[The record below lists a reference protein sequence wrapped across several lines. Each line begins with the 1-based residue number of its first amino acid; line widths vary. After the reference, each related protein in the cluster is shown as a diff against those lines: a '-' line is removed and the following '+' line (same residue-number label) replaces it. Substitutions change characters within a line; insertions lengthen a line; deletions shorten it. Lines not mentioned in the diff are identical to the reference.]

1 VTRSS
6 GSDVRRKAEH
16 ADARLRPFLARIG
29 VPLLRISLGV
39 VFLWFG
45 MLKILDVSPVSGLV
59 AKTIYWFDPD
69 VVVPALGA
77 VEVFVGLCL
86 LAGRLMRLALPL
98 LVLQMA
104 GTFLVL
110 VFLPEVAFRDGNPL
124 LLTVEGEFV
133 VKNLVLL
140 SAGMVVGS
148 TARRRR
154 VPMVNLRRGPGIP
167 PRATG

>member
-1 VTRSS
+1 MSRTSAPE
-6 GSDVRRKAEH
+6 VREKAQRV
-16 ADARLRPFLARIG
+16 DARVRPLLDRIG

-45 MLKILDVSPVSGLV
+45 LLKIFEVSPVSSLV

-69 VVVPALGA
+69 LVVPALGV
-77 VEVFVGLCL
+77 VEVFVGACL
-86 LAGRLMRLALPL
+86 LAGRLMRVALPL
-98 LVLQMA
+98 LLLQMA

-110 VFLPEVAFRDGNPL
+110 VLLPGVAFRDGNPL

-140 SAGMVVGS
+140 SAGLVIGS
-148 TARRRR
+148 RLA
-154 VPMVNLRRGPGIP
+154 PLGEGG
-167 PRATG
+167 TGSA

>member
-1 VTRSS
+1 MSPSS
-6 GSDVRRKAEH
+6 APEVRTKAQH
-16 ADARLRPFLARIG
+16 VDARLRPFLARIG

-45 MLKILDVSPVSGLV
+45 LLKILDVSPVSGLV
-59 AKTIYWFDPD
+59 SKTIYWFDPD

-77 VEVFVGLCL
+77 VEVFVGACL
-86 LAGRLMRLALPL
+86 LAGRLMRIALPL

-110 VFLPEVAFRDGNPL
+110 VILPGIAFRDGNPL

-133 VKNLVLL
+133 VKNLVLF
-140 SAGMVVGS
+140 SAALVIGS
-148 TARRRR
+148 RLA
-154 VPMVNLRRGPGIP
+154 PIGEGG
-167 PRATG
+167 TGSA

>member
-1 VTRSS
+1 VSS
-6 GSDVRRKAEH
+6 THPHVRRKAERL
-16 ADARLRPFLARIG
+16 DERLRPFLTRIG
-29 VPLLRISLGV
+29 VPLLRISVGV

-45 MLKILDVSPVSGLV
+45 LLKIFDVSPVSGLV

-69 VVVPALGA
+69 LVVPALGA

-86 LAGRLMRLALPL
+86 LAGRLMRVALPL

-110 VFLPEVAFRDGNPL
+110 VLLPDVAFRDGNPL

-133 VKNLVLL
+133 IKNLVLL
-140 SAGMVVGS
+140 SAGLVIGS
-148 TARRRR
+148 RLA
-154 VPMVNLRRGPGIP
+154 PLGEGG
-167 PRATG
+167 TGSA

>member
-1 VTRSS
+1 VSPS
-6 GSDVRRKAEH
+6 QPEVRKKAERL
-16 ADARLRPFLARIG
+16 DERLRPLLARIG

-45 MLKILDVSPVSGLV
+45 FLKIFDVSPVSGLV
-59 AKTIYWFDPD
+59 ANTIYWFDPD

-77 VEVFVGLCL
+77 FEVFVGACL
-86 LAGRLMRLALPL
+86 VAGRLMRIALPL

-104 GTFLVL
+104 GTFMVLVL
-110 VFLPEVAFRDGNPL
+110 LPDVAFSDGNPL

-140 SAGMVVGS
+140 SAALVIGS
-148 TARRRR
+148 RLA
-154 VPMVNLRRGPGIP
+154 PLGEGGSGS
-167 PRATG
+167 A

>member
-1 VTRSS
+1 MTQTRAPV
-6 GSDVRRKAEH
+6 VRKQAQRF
-16 ADARLRPFLARIG
+16 DARFRPWLAKVS
-29 VPLLRISLGV
+29 VPTLRISLGV

-45 MLKILDVSPVSGLV
+45 LLKVFDVSPVAGLV
-59 AKTIYWFDPD
+59 ARTIYWFDPD

-77 VEVFVGLCL
+77 VEVFVGACL
-86 LAGRLMRLALPL
+86 LAGRLMRIALPL

-110 VFLPEVAFRDGNPL
+110 VLLPQIAFRDGNPL

-140 SAGMVVGS
+140 SGALVVGS
-148 TARRRR
+148 RLA
-154 VPMVNLRRGPGIP
+154 PLGRGGSGS
-167 PRATG
+167 A

>member
-1 VTRSS
+1 MTRSS

-16 ADARLRPFLARIG
+16 ADAWVRPFLARIG

-110 VFLPEVAFRDGNPL
+110 VFLPDVAFRDGNPL
-124 LLTVEGEFV
+124 LLTVAGEFV

-140 SAGMVVGS
+140 SAGLVIGS
-148 TARRRR
+148 RLA
-154 VPMVNLRRGPGIP
+154 PLGEGG
-167 PRATG
+167 TGSA

>member
-1 VTRSS
+1 VSPS
-6 GSDVRRKAEH
+6 QPEVRKQVERVDE
-16 ADARLRPFLARIG
+16 RLRPFLAMVG

-45 MLKILDVSPVSGLV
+45 VLKIFDVSPVSGLV
-59 AKTIYWFDPD
+59 ANTIYWFDPD

-77 VEVFVGLCL
+77 FEFFVGACL
-86 LAGRLMRLALPL
+86 VAGRLMRLALPL

-110 VFLPEVAFRDGNPL
+110 VLLPDVAFRGGNPL

-140 SAGMVVGS
+140 SAALVIGS
-148 TARRRR
+148 RLA
-154 VPMVNLRRGPGIP
+154 PLGEGGIG
-167 PRATG
+167 RA

>member
-1 VTRSS
+1 MSRASAPE
-6 GSDVRRKAEH
+6 VRKHAQR
-16 ADARLRPFLARIG
+16 ADAWLRPFLARIG

-45 MLKILDVSPVSGLV
+45 LLKIFEVSPVSGLV

-69 VVVPALGA
+69 LVVPALGA
-77 VEVFVGLCL
+77 VEIFVGACL
-86 LAGRLMRLALPL
+86 LAGRLMRIALPL

-110 VFLPEVAFRDGNPL
+110 VILPSIAFRDGNPL

-140 SAGMVVGS
+140 SAALVIGS
-148 TARRRR
+148 RLA
-154 VPMVNLRRGPGIP
+154 PLGEGG
-167 PRATG
+167 TGSA

>member
-1 VTRSS
+1 MTRSS
-6 GSDVRRKAEH
+6 GADVRKKAERV
-16 ADARLRPFLARIG
+16 DARLRPFLARIG
-29 VPLLRISLGV
+29 VPLLRISVGV

-45 MLKILDVSPVSGLV
+45 LLKIFDVSPVSALV

-69 VVVPALGA
+69 LVVPALGA

-110 VFLPEVAFRDGNPL
+110 VMHPDVAFREGNPF

-140 SAGMVVGS
+140 SAGLVIGS
-148 TARRRR
+148 RLAPLGEGR
-154 VPMVNLRRGPGIP
+154 
-167 PRATG
+167 TGSA

>member
-45 MLKILDVSPVSGLV
+45 LLKILDVSPVSGLV

-86 LAGRLMRLALPL
+86 LVGRLMRLALPL

-110 VFLPEVAFRDGNPL
+110 VLLPDLAFRDGNPL

-140 SAGMVVGS
+140 SAGLVIGS
-148 TARRRR
+148 RLA
-154 VPMVNLRRGPGIP
+154 PLGERG
-167 PRATG
+167 TGSP

>member
-1 VTRSS
+1 VTPTNIP
-6 GSDVRRKAEH
+6 DVREEAQRL
-16 ADARLRPFLARIG
+16 DARVRRFLDRIG
-29 VPLLRISLGV
+29 VPLLRISLGA

-45 MLKILDVSPVSGLV
+45 LLKVFDVSPVSGLV

-69 VVVPALGA
+69 LIVPALGA
-77 VEVFVGLCL
+77 VEVFVGACFLV
-86 LAGRLMRLALPL
+86 GRLMRVAIPL

-110 VFLPEVAFRDGNPL
+110 VFLPDVTFHDANPF

-140 SAGMVVGS
+140 AAGLVVGS
-148 TARRRR
+148 R
-154 VPMVNLRRGPGIP
+154 LGPLGQGG
-167 PRATG
+167 TGSA

>member
-1 VTRSS
+1 MSRPNVPEEAERL
-6 GSDVRRKAEH
+6 DARVRR
-16 ADARLRPFLARIG
+16 FLDRVG

-45 MLKILDVSPVSGLV
+45 LLKVVDVSPVSGLV

-69 VVVPALGA
+69 LVVPALGA
-77 VEVFVGLCL
+77 VEVFVGACF
-86 LAGRLMRLALPL
+86 LAGRLMRVAIPL

-110 VFLPEVAFRDGNPL
+110 VLLPDVTFRDGNPL
-124 LLTVEGEFV
+124 LLSVEGEFV

-140 SAGMVVGS
+140 SAGLVVGS
-148 TARRRR
+148 R
-154 VPMVNLRRGPGIP
+154 LGPLGEGG
-167 PRATG
+167 TGSA

>member
-1 VTRSS
+1 MLPEAQ
-6 GSDVRRKAEH
+6 RKAERF
-16 ADARLRPFLARIG
+16 DARFRPFLDRIG

-45 MLKILDVSPVSGLV
+45 LLKVFDVSPVAGLV

-69 VVVPALGA
+69 LVVPVLGA

-86 LAGRLMRLALPL
+86 LSGRLIRVALPL
-98 LVLQMA
+98 LVLQMI

-110 VFLPEVAFRDGNPL
+110 VLLPDVAFRGNPL
-124 LLTVEGEFV
+124 LLSVEGEFV

-140 SAGMVVGS
+140 SGALVVGS
-148 TARRRR
+148 RLAPL
-154 VPMVNLRRGPGIP
+154 VGRRGAAG
-167 PRATG
+167 RG

>member
-1 VTRSS
+1 VSPS
-6 GSDVRRKAEH
+6 KPEVREQAERI
-16 ADARLRPFLARIG
+16 DRRLRPFLARVG

-45 MLKILDVSPVSGLV
+45 LLKVFDVSPVSGLV
-59 AKTIYWFDPD
+59 AHTIYWFDPD
-69 VVVPALGA
+69 LVVPALGA
-77 VEVFVGLCL
+77 FEIFVGACL
-86 LAGRLMRLALPL
+86 VAGRLMRIALPL

-110 VFLPEVAFRDGNPL
+110 VLLPDVAFRDSNPL

-140 SAGMVVGS
+140 SAALVIGS
-148 TARRRR
+148 RLA
-154 VPMVNLRRGPGIP
+154 PIGEGG
-167 PRATG
+167 TGSA

>member
-1 VTRSS
+1 VSPTQPE
-6 GSDVRRKAEH
+6 VRKKAEWL
-16 ADARLRPFLARIG
+16 DERLRPFLARIG

-45 MLKILDVSPVSGLV
+45 LLKIFDVSPVSGLV
-59 AKTIYWFDPD
+59 AKTIYWFDPN

-77 VEVFVGLCL
+77 VEVFVGGCL
-86 LAGRLMRLALPL
+86 VAGRLMRVALPL

-110 VFLPEVAFRDGNPL
+110 VFLPGIAFRDGNPL

-140 SAGMVVGS
+140 SAALVIGS
-148 TARRRR
+148 RLAPLGEGR
-154 VPMVNLRRGPGIP
+154 
-167 PRATG
+167 TGSA

>member
-1 VTRSS
+1 M
-6 GSDVRRKAEH
+6 
-16 ADARLRPFLARIG
+16 
-29 VPLLRISLGV
+29 LRISVGV

-45 MLKILDVSPVSGLV
+45 LLKIFDVSPVSGLV
-59 AKTIYWFDPD
+59 ATTIYWFDPD
-69 VVVPALGA
+69 LVVPALGA

-110 VFLPEVAFRDGNPL
+110 VLLPDIAFRDGNPL

-133 VKNLVLL
+133 IKNLVLL
-140 SAGMVVGS
+140 SAALVIGS
-148 TARRRR
+148 RLA
-154 VPMVNLRRGPGIP
+154 PLGEGG
-167 PRATG
+167 TGSA

>member
-1 VTRSS
+1 MSPS
-6 GSDVRRKAEH
+6 QPEVRKKAERL
-16 ADARLRPFLARIG
+16 DERLRPLLARIG

-45 MLKILDVSPVSGLV
+45 LLKIFDVSPVSGLV
-59 AKTIYWFDPD
+59 ANTIYWFDPD

-77 VEVFVGLCL
+77 FEVFVGACL
-86 LAGRLMRLALPL
+86 VAGRLMRIALPL

-104 GTFLVL
+104 GTFMVLVL
-110 VFLPEVAFRDGNPL
+110 LPDVAFRDRNPF

-140 SAGMVVGS
+140 SAALVIGS
-148 TARRRR
+148 RLA
-154 VPMVNLRRGPGIP
+154 PLGEGG
-167 PRATG
+167 TGSA

>member
-1 VTRSS
+1 VTGSS
-6 GSDVRRKAEH
+6 GSDVRKKAEH
-16 ADARLRPFLARIG
+16 ADAWLRPFLARIG

-45 MLKILDVSPVSGLV
+45 LLKILDVSPVSGLV
-59 AKTIYWFDPD
+59 ARTIYWFDPD
-69 VVVPALGA
+69 VVVPALGV

-110 VFLPEVAFRDGNPL
+110 VLLPDIAFRDGNPL

-140 SAGMVVGS
+140 SAGLVIGS
-148 TARRRR
+148 RLA
-154 VPMVNLRRGPGIP
+154 PLGEGG
-167 PRATG
+167 TGSA

>member
-1 VTRSS
+1 MSPS
-6 GSDVRRKAEH
+6 HPEVRRKAERV
-16 ADARLRPFLARIG
+16 DERLRPLLARIG

-45 MLKILDVSPVSGLV
+45 LLKIFEVSPVSELV
-59 AKTIYWFDPD
+59 ARTIYWFDPD
-69 VVVPALGA
+69 VVVPALG
-77 VEVFVGLCL
+77 VFEVFVGACL
-86 LAGRLMRLALPL
+86 IAGRLMRVALPL

-110 VFLPEVAFRDGNPL
+110 VLLPDVAFRDGNPL

-140 SAGMVVGS
+140 SAALVIGS
-148 TARRRR
+148 RLA
-154 VPMVNLRRGPGIP
+154 PLGEGGSG
-167 PRATG
+167 AA